1 MVLRVFVILLASLC
15 EGGGPAGPEG
25 ENLAAIR
32 NISDNGKVLSPT
44 ACGRSPLAE
53 RAKRDKEMFT
63 MACTTILVGK
73 NASYD
78 GSTMIAR
85 NDDSGSGHFTAKKFT
100 VFQPQDYPAVY
111 KSVISGVEIPLPG
124 SGLRI
129 TAVPNAVE
137 GKGLWAASGVNA
149 ANVGTSESW
158 TL

>member
-1 MVLRVFVILLASLC
+1 
-15 EGGGPAGPEG
+15 
-25 ENLAAIR
+25 
-32 NISDNGKVLSPT
+32 
-44 ACGRSPLAE
+44 
-53 RAKRDKEMFT
+53 

-124 SGLRI
+124 DGLRM
-129 TAVPNAVE
+129 TAVPSTALGTAVIRRPSPGRGISTPE
-137 GKGLWAASGVNA
+137 ITDL
-149 ANVGTSESW
+149 
-158 TL
+158 

>member
-1 MVLRVFVILLASLC
+1 
-15 EGGGPAGPEG
+15 
-25 ENLAAIR
+25 
-32 NISDNGKVLSPT
+32 
-44 ACGRSPLAE
+44 
-53 RAKRDKEMFT
+53 

-137 GKGLWAASGVNA
+137 ARACGRPAASTRP
-149 ANVGTSESW
+149 TSA
-158 TL
+158 

>member
-1 MVLRVFVILLASLC
+1 
-15 EGGGPAGPEG
+15 
-25 ENLAAIR
+25 
-32 NISDNGKVLSPT
+32 
-44 ACGRSPLAE
+44 
-53 RAKRDKEMFT
+53 

-124 SGLRI
+124 SGLLR
-129 TAVPNAVE
+129 ARACGRP
-137 GKGLWAASGVNA
+137 AASTRP
-149 ANVGTSESW
+149 TSA
-158 TL
+158 